1 MELLTKRIHT
11 SQRNCRSDMQLTLE
25 DDINVPD
32 SKPDIEHIIKVQGEI
47 QIQETLAET
56 DRAIVRGQLVFSLLY
71 LSDADFR
78 QVHTMTGQIPFE
90 ETINMEGALPEKE
103 IHCHYDLE
111 DCQSSLINS
120 RKISIR
126 AILSLHCTQ
135 ECEETLPVGIG
146 IVAGDAVQAE
156 MGEMVAPDGLQ
167 QQFESMAITTMA
179 MQKKDIF
186 RIKDETMLPKGKP
199 NCDTLLYY
207 ELTTQGLS
215 TRLVEDGLRITGD
228 LLVFVLY
235 TPEDDERNLE
245 YFETELPF
253 DGIVSC
259 NGCHE
264 DMIADVSIMTGK
276 KIAEFRGD
284 EDGEERILD
293 LELSLHLDIKF
304 YEEERFDYLK
314 DAYSTACELQ
324 LSRSKSNAKRL
335 LLKNQSSLRISDRIK
350 MDADREGILQI
361 CNATGAIRIDEQKI
375 VEDGI
380 QLEGVAELD
389 ILYITEDDLRPLS
402 VVRGSIPF
410 QHLIEVRGI
419 TKTDDYELQTDI
431 NSINVIM
438 LDREEIEAKPVLNLC
453 VLVFTECCN
462 DVVTA
467 IEEIP
472 MDMARFQEM
481 PGLVGY
487 IVQDNDSLWDIAK
500 TYHTTMESIRTLN
513 HMEQDSLKRGDKLL
527 LLKQTEG
534 VL

>member
-47 QIQETLAET
+47 QIQEAVTET
-56 DRAIVRGQLVFSLLY
+56 DRAVVRGQLVFSLLY
-71 LSDADFR
+71 LSDSDFR

-90 ETINMEGALPEKE
+90 ESINMEGALPEKE
-103 IHCHYDLE
+103 MHCHYDLE

-126 AILSLHCTQ
+126 AILSLHCCQDT
-135 ECEETLPVGIG
+135 EESISVGTG
-146 IVAGDAVQAE
+146 IVTDDAIQAE
-156 MGEMVAPDGLQ
+156 MGEMVAPDGVQ
-167 QQFESMAITTMA
+167 QQFEPMSITTMV

-186 RIKDETMLPKGKP
+186 RIKDETTLPKGKP
-199 NCDTLLYY
+199 NCETLLYY

-215 TRLVEDGLRITGD
+215 TRMVEDGLRITGD
-228 LLVFVLY
+228 LLLFVLY
-235 TPEDDERNLE
+235 APEDDDRNLE

-259 NGCHE
+259 NGCTE
-264 DMIADVSIMTGK
+264 DMIADVTITPGK
-276 KIAEFRGD
+276 KIVEFRDD
-284 EDGEERILD
+284 EDGEERVLD
-293 LELSLHLDIKF
+293 IELSLHLDIKF

-314 DAYSTACELQ
+314 DAYSTSCELQ
-324 LSRSKSNAKRL
+324 LIRSKSNAKRL
-335 LLKNQSSLRISDRIK
+335 LVKNQSSLRISDRIK
-350 MDADREGILQI
+350 MDSDREGILQI
-361 CNATGAIRIDEQKI
+361 CNATGAIRIDDQKI

-380 QLEGVAELD
+380 ELEGVVEVD
-389 ILYITEDDLRPLS
+389 ILYVTEDDMRPLS
-402 VVRGSIPF
+402 VIKGSIPF
-410 QHLIEVRGI
+410 HHVIEVRGI
-419 TKTDDYELQTDI
+419 SNSDDYELQTEI

-438 LDREEIEAKPVLNLC
+438 LDREEIEAKLVLNLC
-453 VLVFTECCN
+453 VLVFAECCN

-467 IEEIP
+467 IEEVP
-472 MDMARFQEM
+472 MDMERFQEM

-487 IVQDNDSLWDIAK
+487 IVQDGDSLWNIAK
-500 TYHTTMESIRTLN
+500 TYHTTMDSIRALN
-513 HMEQDSLKRGDKLL
+513 HIEQDSLKRGDKLL
-527 LLKQTEG
+527 LLKQTDG